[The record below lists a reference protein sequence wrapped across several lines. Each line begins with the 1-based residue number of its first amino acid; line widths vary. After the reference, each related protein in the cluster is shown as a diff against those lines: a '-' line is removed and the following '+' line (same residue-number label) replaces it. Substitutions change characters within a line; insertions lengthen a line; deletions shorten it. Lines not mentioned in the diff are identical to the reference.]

1 MTDPRNTDP
10 RRHDYQFSDPVR
22 RHEQSVDRM
31 WGWIAGLAV
40 VVLIVF
46 IVIVG
51 WNASAPTTASNT
63 PRQSAPAVSTTGQ
76 APSTRPAPS
85 PAPGQ
90 SAPGK
95 PLKLAPTTPPPSS
108 TPNGGTQ

>member
-10 RRHDYQFSDPVR
+10 RRQDFRFDNPMR
-22 RHEQSVDRM
+22 KRDQSVDRM

-40 VVLIVF
+40 AVLIVF

-63 PRQSAPAVSTTGQ
+63 SRPAAPAATTTGQ
-76 APSTRPAPS
+76 GPAST

-90 SAPGK
+90 TMPKPKTIAPAGS
-95 PLKLAPTTPPPSS
+95 TPPAR
-108 TPNGGTQ
+108 TPDSGTQ

>member
-10 RRHDYQFSDPVR
+10 RRQDFQFSDPVR
-22 RHEQSVDRM
+22 RRDQGVDRM

-51 WNASAPTTASNT
+51 WNASAPTTASNM
-63 PRQSAPAVSTTGQ
+63 PRQGAPAATTKTTST
-76 APSTRPAPS
+76 A
-85 PAPGQ
+85 
-90 SAPGK
+90 SAK
-95 PLKLAPTTPPPSS
+95 
-108 TPNGGTQ
+108 